1 MSELKAGKLA
11 KLASRSHIVSLVI
24 SDVIHDP
31 LEIIASGPTCLSLLK
46 SSRYETA
53 LEIIR
58 KYNLADE
65 IPAEVMSYFNR
76 GLEKSCDTNEGLGLD
91 RDYRVFN
98 HLIGSNRIAT
108 DAILAEIADQK
119 LDYDVKLVLSNSVC
133 GEAQVLGSLFSCL
146 AFCLHEV
153 SYSNNCD
160 ELKCSSTERLVDSLL
175 VRTEQT
181 LKRLS
186 TENPSLGN
194 LAIRGWNFVSKPV
207 KIGIK
212 LV

>member
-11 KLASRSHIVSLVI
+11 KLASRSHVVSLVI
-24 SDVIHDP
+24 SDVIDDP

-46 SSRYETA
+46 SRRYETA

-65 IPAEVMSYFNR
+65 IPAEVMSYLSR
-76 GLEKSCDTNEGLGLD
+76 ELVKSCDTNQDLGLD
-91 RDYRVFN
+91 QDYRVFN

-108 DAILAEIADQK
+108 DGILAGIADQK

-146 AFCLHEV
+146 AFCLHGL
-153 SYSNNCD
+153 SSSSGFD
-160 ELKCSSTERLVDSLL
+160 ELKSSSTEGLVDSCM
-175 VRTEQT
+175 VRIEQT
-181 LKRLS
+181 LKRMS
-186 TENPSLGN
+186 SENPSLGK
-194 LAIRGWNFVSKPV
+194 LDIQRWNFVSKPV
-207 KIGIK
+207 KNW
-212 LV
+212 